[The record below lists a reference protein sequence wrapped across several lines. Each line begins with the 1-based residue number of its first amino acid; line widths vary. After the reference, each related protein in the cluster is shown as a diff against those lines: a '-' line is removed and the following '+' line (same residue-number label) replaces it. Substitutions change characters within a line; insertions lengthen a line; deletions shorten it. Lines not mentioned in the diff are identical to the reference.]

1 MNYPMLDD
9 GTRDWCRTCAHYVG
23 ACESDCTYQRN
34 ENGLDYDKEPTMY
47 QQKPISNADKLRSM
61 SDEELAEFMRKGCDD
76 RECPDIS
83 FPADTPFAKD
93 ASNEQ
98 RRKCWLDWLRQEAQ
112 P

>member
-47 QQKPISNADKLRSM
+47 QQKPISNSDRIRSM
-61 SDEELAEFMRKGCDD
+61 SDEELANLVTDD
-76 RECPDIS
+76 MCELLCGAPLVCEGQC
-83 FPADTPFAKD
+83 K
-93 ASNEQ
+93 Q
-98 RRKCWLDWLRQEAQ
+98 KMLDWLRQEASQ
-112 P
+112 